1 VESCRL
7 LCPSPL
13 DITAMAL
20 SLVMIVSSCALIT
33 MALAHDHSCSSQGCH
48 TSKKGS
54 VLLQQATIK
63 QHSVDSINL
72 NKVVATASSKP
83 NILIIQPD
91 DMYANFLGVSY
102 AAELTPGESL
112 PVAGSSLTS
121 NMLKVATEG
130 ATFTHAYTASGMC
143 SPSRAALLT
152 GRYPSRN
159 VYAEASTVSSKGSGV
174 DTYVSVPTTF
184 LIGTDSSQNI
194 MTALKA
200 SGYTTGMTGKWHLS
214 PTSESGGDFG
224 ESYADQ
230 VANVKSRGFDY
241 VDGLYI
247 TNLANC
253 GDDCS
258 FTHNMEWI
266 VDKGMNFMSDAIAG
280 GMPFFLYFN
289 PTCPHT
295 PDVKEA
301 LEASEYGTPAG
312 DLSSLP
318 DLTAYCSD
326 CGLPS
331 RSNVWKA
338 SAGYGGSSD
347 RSKVSGTYWIDL
359 AVGAFYNF
367 LSAQGV
373 LDNTY
378 IVIFSDNGNAKGSV
392 YEMGA
397 RTAMMAKG
405 PTITPGNSIDALVS
419 NLDLAP
425 TILEWAGSSS
435 SALDMDGVSL
445 AVLASG
451 SSSSLD
457 RDAIFL
463 EMAYDRAVV
472 TGSMKLY
479 MAGQGKYV
487 NKLFSSAKAS
497 HYPAWGEEMQLYDL
511 TNDGAEQTNLASS
524 DSYASTLA
532 SLKALLE
539 AHKAATLNAPA
550 GDTATT
556 TTTTIIGECAS
567 WCATNAKEW
576 SKKCTWDKCGGCSD
590 CSAA

>member
-1 VESCRL
+1 
-7 LCPSPL
+7 
-13 DITAMAL
+13 MAL

-33 MALAHDHSCSSQGCH
+33 MALAHGHSCSSQGCH
-48 TSKKGS
+48 TFKKGN
-54 VLLQQATIK
+54 VLLQQATIR
-63 QHSVDSINL
+63 QHSVDSINM
-72 NKVVATASSKP
+72 NKVVATTSSKP

-91 DMYANFLGVSY
+91 DMYANFLDVSY

-112 PVAGSSLTS
+112 PAAGSSLTS
-121 NMLKVATEG
+121 NMLKVAEEG

-159 VYAEASTVSSKGSGV
+159 VYAEASTVRSKGSGV
-174 DTYVSVPTTF
+174 DTEVSVPTTY

-214 PTSESGGDFG
+214 PTSESGAAFGD
-224 ESYADQ
+224 SYADQ
-230 VANVKSRGFDY
+230 VTNVKSRGFDY
-241 VDGLYI
+241 VDGLYT
-247 TNLANC
+247 TNLASC

-289 PTCPHT
+289 PTVPHT

-312 DLSSLP
+312 NLSSLP

-331 RSNVWKA
+331 RLDVWDA
-338 SAGYGGSSD
+338 SGGYGGSSD

-367 LSAQGV
+367 LSAKGV

-378 IVIFSDNGNAKGSV
+378 IVILSDNGDAKGSV

-397 RTAMMAKG
+397 RTVMMAKG
-405 PTITPGNSIDALVS
+405 PTIPPGNSIDALVS

-425 TILEWAGSSS
+425 TILEWAGSDS

-445 AVLASG
+445 ADLASG

-479 MAGQGKYV
+479 MAGQGQYV
-487 NKLFSSAKAS
+487 NRLFSSARAS
-497 HYPAWGEEMQLYDL
+497 RYPAWGEEMQLYDL

-556 TTTTIIGECAS
+556 TTTTIIVDCAS
-567 WCATNAKEW
+567 WCASNAKAW
-576 SKKCTWDKCGGCSD
+576 SKKCTWAKCEGCSD

>member
-1 VESCRL
+1 
-7 LCPSPL
+7 
-13 DITAMAL
+13 
-20 SLVMIVSSCALIT
+20 
-33 MALAHDHSCSSQGCH
+33 MALAHGHSCSSQGCH
-48 TSKKGS
+48 TFKKGS
-54 VLLQQATIK
+54 VLLQQATIR
-63 QHSVDSINL
+63 QHSVDSINM
-72 NKVVATASSKP
+72 NKAVATTSSKP

-91 DMYANFLGVSY
+91 DMYANYLDVSY

-121 NMLKVATEG
+121 NMLKIAEEG

-174 DTYVSVPTTF
+174 DTLVQVPTTV
-184 LIGTDSSQNI
+184 LTGIDSSQNI

-200 SGYTTGMTGKWHLS
+200 SGYTTGLAGKWHLS
-214 PTSESGGDFG
+214 PTSESGATFGD
-224 ESYADQ
+224 SYADQ
-230 VANVKSRGFDY
+230 VTNVKSRGFDY

-247 TNLANC
+247 TNLNTC

-258 FTHNMEWI
+258 FFTHNMEWI
-266 VDKGMNFMSDAIAG
+266 VDKGMNFMSDAIAEG
-280 GMPFFLYFN
+280 TPFFLYFN
-289 PTCPHT
+289 PTVPHS
-295 PDVKEA
+295 PEVKEA
-301 LEASEYGTPAG
+301 LEASEYGTPDG
-312 DLSSLP
+312 NLSSLP

-331 RSNVWKA
+331 RSDVWKA

-347 RSKVSGTYWIDL
+347 RSKVSGTYWIDS

-367 LSAQGV
+367 LSAKGV
-373 LDNTY
+373 LNNTY
-378 IVIFSDNGNAKGSV
+378 IVILSDNGNAKGSV
-392 YEMGA
+392 YELGA

-405 PTITPGNSIDALVS
+405 PTITPGNTIDALVS

-425 TILEWAGSSS
+425 TILEWAGGDS

-445 AVLASG
+445 ADLASG

-479 MAGQGKYV
+479 MAGQGQYLNRLCKD
-487 NKLFSSAKAS
+487 AIAS

-556 TTTTIIGECAS
+556 TTTTTITGECAS
-567 WCATNAKEW
+567 WCASNAKAW
-576 SKKCTWDKCGGCSD
+576 SKKCTWAKCEGCSD